1 MTRGLVATSSA
12 VLAVAVLACA
22 PAVAQTADAA
32 PAGPTPSPCR
42 EIDYVEPPAGG
53 AAIVVDQLEGHN
65 ALAVTGRPL
74 ELSGPSG
81 ICVLLFRPGSETP
94 VAAAATAEGGRFAF
108 PRPQPGSYVL
118 VAASERIRDLSVFV
132 RISDAP
138 ADPNA
143 ERGLLLHVRA
153 EEDDRGG
160 FASVIRH
167 LALRRELLEMRRLDQ
182 EVRNA
187 AIAATREGASV
198 PDPEILSR
206 MAAVDARN
214 IARLQAIVEARGWPG
229 SDLVGRDG
237 AESAFLVLQ
246 HATHPVQKELFP
258 LVEAGYRAGT
268 VSGQSYALLL
278 DRILVG
284 DGRPQVYGSQ
294 ATWTDGELTFEPI
307 EDEANVDVRRAEIG
321 LPSLAEYREQL
332 TRMFLPER

>member
-1 MTRGLVATSSA
+1 MTEWAVRSSSA
-12 VLAVAVLACA
+12 VLAVAALACA
-22 PAVAQTADAA
+22 SAFAQSADAA
-32 PAGPTPSPCR
+32 PVAPAPSCCQ
-42 EIDYVEPPAGG
+42 EIDYVEPPAGRD
-53 AAIVVDQLEGHN
+53 AVVVDQLEGHN

-94 VAAAATAEGGRFAF
+94 VAAAATGEGGRFAF

-138 ADPNA
+138 PDPHA

-153 EEDDRGG
+153 EEDGRGG
-160 FASVIRH
+160 FASAIRH
-167 LALRRELLEMRRLDQ
+167 LALRRELLEMKRLDQ
-182 EVRNA
+182 GVQNA
-187 AIAATREGASV
+187 AMAATQEGASA
-198 PDPEILSR
+198 PGPEVLSR
-206 MAAVDARN
+206 MAEVHARN
-214 IARLQAIVEARGWPG
+214 ITRLQAMVEEHGWPG

-284 DGRPQVYGSQ
+284 DGRPQVYGTQ
-294 ATWTDGELTFEPI
+294 ATWTDGQLTFEPI

-321 LPSLAEYREQL
+321 LPSLAEYRELL